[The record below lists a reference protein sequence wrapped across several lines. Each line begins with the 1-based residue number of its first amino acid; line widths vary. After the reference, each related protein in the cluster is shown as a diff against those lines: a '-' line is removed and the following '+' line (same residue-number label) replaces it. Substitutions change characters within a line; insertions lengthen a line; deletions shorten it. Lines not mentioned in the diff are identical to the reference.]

1 MSRHPRVRIE
11 NCVATIL
18 EINRNLGT
26 GQIRPEIIRQFERL
40 KAFVHAV
47 SEESVDE
54 DDIDRIEEATNQL
67 LDEIRCNMKM
77 REIPYHPEG
86 PIH

>member
-1 MSRHPRVRIE
+1 MSRHLRLRME

-18 EINRNLGT
+18 EVNRNLGA

-47 SEESVDE
+47 SEETVDE

-67 LDEIRCNMKM
+67 LDEIRSNMRLK
-77 REIPYHPEG
+77 EIPYHSEDLVN
-86 PIH
+86 

>member
-1 MSRHPRVRIE
+1 MSRHLRLRME

-18 EINRNLGT
+18 EVNRNLGT
-26 GQIRPEIIRQFERL
+26 GRIRPEIIRQFERL

-47 SEESVDE
+47 SEETVDE

-67 LDEIRCNMKM
+67 LDEIRSNMQL
-77 REIPYHPEG
+77 REIPYHSEDLVN
-86 PIH
+86 